1 MKLWHCVGSR
11 SLRALWALEELVLDY
26 DLEVL
31 PFPPRIFQREF
42 LAENVLGTIPY
53 FRDGELTM
61 TESCAI
67 PHYLATRPGNE
78 HLAVGADHPA
88 YGDMLNWMYHA
99 DATLTFPQTI
109 VLRYTVLEPSPEKQ
123 PVADDYA
130 KWFIARL
137 RRLDAHLLEHDYLVD
152 DRFTI
157 ADICVGFA
165 LYFARQLQLDSRL
178 KPQTLAYLERLVARD
193 AFQRADALGRNADSA
208 SPEQES

>member
-11 SLRALWALEELVLDY
+11 SLRALWTLEELGLDY

-31 PFPPRIFQREF
+31 PFPPRIFQRDY
-42 LAENVLGTIPY
+42 LDTNVLGTVP
-53 FRDGELTM
+53 FFEDGDVQM

-67 PHYLATRPGNE
+67 PHYLCTRPGNE
-78 HLAVGADHPA
+78 HLAVAQDHPA
-88 YGDMLNWMYHA
+88 YADMLNWMYHA

-109 VLRYTVLEPSPEKQ
+109 VLRYTVLEPSPDKQ

-137 RRLDAHLLEHDYLVD
+137 RRLNERLADHDYLVD

-157 ADICVGFA
+157 ADITAFA
-165 LYFARQLQLDSRL
+165 GLAFADFAEIAI
-178 KPQTLAYLERLVARD
+178 PAEC
-193 AFQRADALGRNADSA
+193 DALTAWRAKVGQRPSIAA
-208 SPEQES
+208 